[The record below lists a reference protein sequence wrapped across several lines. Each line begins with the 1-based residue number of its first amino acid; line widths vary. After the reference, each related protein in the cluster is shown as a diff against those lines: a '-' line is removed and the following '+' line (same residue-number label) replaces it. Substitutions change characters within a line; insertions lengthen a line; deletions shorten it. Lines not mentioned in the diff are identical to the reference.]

1 MPIKYQILTLGIV
14 GNLLIAGIMYFG
26 SDFREGRQS
35 EVSSES
41 LAELYETAWFVSS
54 EASYLEHIS
63 KWNPDTF
70 VGDFVDFWNPD
81 VNLFPD
87 EADEKT
93 GVALARV
100 LRRRSGHSRTDAGV
114 YTNPLFDA
122 ILSNR
127 LDDAQFLFEY
137 LFKGDLESKNLSF
150 VMVYTPLGQQ
160 VYCGSS
166 GGYGVDAC
174 GRDAVAAF
182 TDGLTSFI
190 NSTNKPT
197 RGIIRIDDQSG
208 RSRFTLN
215 QSLRFSLKDNN
226 GDIIAAVVVGR
237 NLFEN
242 LVLFEDKYSIRAGVY
257 TSGESI
263 SIEDYGVE
271 DAGGGRFGI
280 NNIDSMMARAR
291 TLKTSRGDRFSVP
304 EKELG
309 ASITVFPVSNL
320 PGAADASLVVLKDE
334 KASYQ
339 QLSEYELYTYIVIVI
354 AFILISI
361 LLLSVMSKAFG
372 GITRAISVLQG
383 LTKGELDEALPA
395 RTGVLVSDKDEVG
408 QLANALES
416 YRAQLRALEDLRSAQ
431 AGRRRQRDAVII
443 EKMSVLADQLEGRAK
458 ELMLADIQNMQAG
471 TESDSDQDG
480 ETASIEMMSLAFS
493 RMSDEVNSLI
503 EARTEE
509 LEVARNEADEANLAK
524 SRFFANMSHEL
535 RTPLTAIIGYGEMIA
550 EDCEDLGYDD
560 LLPDV
565 KKITTSGKYLLE
577 LINSVLDLQKIE
589 AGKMELYMTSF
600 SIEAMLV
607 ALRDINTPLAEKNAN
622 QFLIEYENGL
632 GTMFQDETKVSQC
645 LTNFLSNAFKFT
657 NEGTVTLAI
666 EPFDENGADMIRFNV
681 QDTGVGMTPE
691 QLTTVFEEYQ
701 QGERSTRAETA
712 QRGTGLGLSLTK
724 SYAELMGGRVEAESE
739 KGVGSTFGFII
750 PREFSNE
757 DTGETLDPIVR
768 NLDDQSIVVLIDDDP
783 VMHDVVKR
791 TLSKSGVT
799 MVGATNGERGLE
811 IVRESKPKL
820 ILLDVYMSGRD
831 GWSILRE
838 VKSDPDLKD
847 IPVVMVT
854 QLSEE
859 RFAKSL
865 GADGYFTKPIDRK
878 RFVEEISRIL
888 SAASRS
894 EQVLVI
900 DDDENTRTLLSRILA
915 EEGWQS
921 IVAND
926 GIDGLEKINELG
938 AKDEKPSLIVLDID
952 MPRMDGFEF
961 LEVYSR
967 DIPVERRSPVLIFSG
982 KDLSTMQRDLLAQY
996 ENVKGVQS
1004 KEDVPGLTALIKEI
1018 QQEATASSQ
1027 ETT

>member
-226 GDIIAAVVVGR
+226 GDIIAAIVVGR

-878 RFVEEISRIL
+878 RFVEEIARIL

>member
-150 VMVYTPLGQQ
+150 VMVYTPLGRQ

-304 EKELG
+304 EKDLG

-1018 QQEATASSQ
+1018 QQEATASSE
-1027 ETT
+1027 ETS

>member
-26 SDFREGRQS
+26 SDFREERQS

-70 VGDFVDFWNPD
+70 VGDFVDFWNPE

-100 LRRRSGHSRTDAGV
+100 LRRRSGHSRTDAGI
-114 YTNPLFDA
+114 YINPLFDA

-137 LFKGDLESKNLSF
+137 LFKGDLESNNLSF
-150 VMVYTPLGQQ
+150 VMVYTPLGQP
-160 VYCGSS
+160 VYCGST
-166 GGYGVDAC
+166 GGFGVDPC
-174 GRDAVAAF
+174 GRDAAPVWPN
-182 TDGLTSFI
+182 GLTSFI

-197 RGIIRIDDQSG
+197 RGIIRIDDQSD

-242 LVLFEDKYSIRAGVY
+242 LVLFEDKYSIRAGVH
-257 TSGESI
+257 TPSESI

-271 DAGGGRFGI
+271 RANDERFGI
-280 NNIDSMMARAR
+280 DDIGSMMARAGV
-291 TLKTSRGDRFSVP
+291 LKANRGDRFSVP
-304 EKELG
+304 EKDLG
-309 ASITVFPVSNL
+309 ASITVFPISNL
-320 PGAADASLVVLKDE
+320 RGAGDASLVVLKDE

-361 LLLSVMSKAFG
+361 LLLAVMSKAFS
-372 GITRAISVLQG
+372 GITRAISVLEA
-383 LTKGELDEALPA
+383 LTKGKLDEALPA
-395 RTGVLVSDKDEVG
+395 RSGVLASDNDEVG

-416 YRAQLRALEDLRSAQ
+416 YRSQLRALEDLRSAQ
-431 AGRRRQRDAVII
+431 AERRRQRDTVII
-443 EKMSVLADQLEGRAK
+443 EKMSVLADQLEGGAK
-458 ELMLADIQNMQAG
+458 ELMLSDIQKMQVG

-503 EARTEE
+503 QARTEE
-509 LEVARNEADEANLAK
+509 LEVARNEADDANLAK

-589 AGKMELYMTSF
+589 AGKMELYMTSY
-600 SIEAMLV
+600 SIEAMLD
-607 ALRDINTPLAEKNAN
+607 AIRDINTPLAEKNAN
-622 QFLIEYENGL
+622 RFLIEYENGL

-657 NEGTVTLAI
+657 SEGTVTLTI
-666 EPFDENGADMIRFNV
+666 EPFDENGVEMIRFNV

-691 QLTTVFEEYQ
+691 QLVTVFEEYQ
-701 QGERSTRAETA
+701 QGERSTKAETA

-724 SYAELMGGRVEAESE
+724 SYAELMGGRVDAESE
-739 KGVGSTFGFII
+739 KGVGSTFAFII
-750 PREFSNE
+750 PRDFSNDE
-757 DTGETLDPIVR
+757 ASDANDPIVR

-783 VMHDVVKR
+783 AMHDVVRR

-838 VKSDPDLKD
+838 VKSDPELKD

-888 SAASRS
+888 GEASPS

-938 AKDEKPSLIVLDID
+938 EKDQKPSLIVLDID

-967 DIPVERRSPVLIFSG
+967 DIPAERRSPVLIFSG
-982 KDLSTMQRDLLAQY
+982 KDLSTMQHDLLVQY
-996 ENVKGVQS
+996 ENVRGVQS

-1018 QQEATASSQ
+1018 QQETAA
-1027 ETT
+1027 

>member
-395 RTGVLVSDKDEVG
+395 RTGVLASDKDEVG

-878 RFVEEISRIL
+878 RFVEEIARIL

-1018 QQEATASSQ
+1018 QQEATASSE
-1027 ETT
+1027 ETS

>member
-1 MPIKYQILTLGIV
+1 MPIKYQILILGIV

-26 SDFREGRQS
+26 SDFREERQS

-70 VGDFVDFWNPD
+70 VGDFVDFWNPE

-100 LRRRSGHSRTDAGV
+100 LRRRSGHSRTDAGL
-114 YTNPLFDA
+114 YENPLFDA

-127 LDDAQFLFEY
+127 LDDAHFLFEY
-137 LFKGDLESKNLSF
+137 LFESDLESKNLSF

-166 GGYGVDAC
+166 DSYGVDPC
-174 GRDAVAAF
+174 GRDAMPDF
-182 TDGLTSFI
+182 ENNLMSFI
-190 NSTNKPT
+190 NSTFKPT
-197 RGIIRIDDQSG
+197 RGIIRIDDPSG

-215 QSLRFSLKDNN
+215 QSLRFSLKDSN

-242 LVLFEDKYSIRAGVY
+242 LVLFEDKYAVRAGVL
-257 TSGESI
+257 TEVESI
-263 SIEDYGVE
+263 SLEDYTVERKDDVRYGIDDMGSMLSRADGLKSDGGV
-271 DAGGGRFGI
+271 
-280 NNIDSMMARAR
+280 
-291 TLKTSRGDRFSVP
+291 RFSVP
-304 EKELG
+304 DKDLG
-309 ASITVFPVSNL
+309 ASITVFPISNL
-320 PGAADASLVVLKDE
+320 RGADDTSLVVLKDE
-334 KASYQ
+334 MASYQ

-361 LLLSVMSKAFG
+361 LLLSVMSKAFS
-372 GITRAISVLQG
+372 GITRAISVLEG
-383 LTKGELDEALPA
+383 LTQGELDEALPV
-395 RTGVLVSDKDEVG
+395 RTGLLASDNDEVG

-458 ELMLADIQNMQAG
+458 ELMLADIREMQTG
-471 TESDSDQDG
+471 TESNSDQDG

-503 EARTEE
+503 QARTEE
-509 LEVARNEADEANLAK
+509 LESARNEADEANLAK

-600 SIEAMLV
+600 SIEAMLG

-622 QFLIEYENGL
+622 QFVIEHEDGL
-632 GTMFQDETKVSQC
+632 GAMLQDETKVSQC

-657 NEGTVTLAI
+657 TEGIVTLAI
-666 EPFDENGADMIRFNV
+666 EPFDENGAEMIRFNV
-681 QDTGVGMTPE
+681 QDTGVGMTPD
-691 QLTTVFEEYQ
+691 QLVTVFEEYQ
-701 QGERSTRAETA
+701 QGERSTTAETA

-724 SYAELMGGRVEAESE
+724 SYAELMGGRVEAVSE
-739 KGVGSTFGFII
+739 KGVGSTFAFII
-750 PREFSNE
+750 PRTFSNE
-757 DTGETLDPIVR
+757 DTEEINDPIVR
-768 NLDDQSIVVLIDDDP
+768 DLDDQSIVVLIDDDP
-783 VMHDVVKR
+783 AMHDVVKR

-799 MVGATNGERGLE
+799 MLGATNGEHGLE

-838 VKSDPDLKD
+838 VKSDPELKD

-878 RFVEEISRIL
+878 RFVEEISSIL
-888 SAASRS
+888 RAASPS
-894 EQVLVI
+894 EKVLVI

-921 IVAND
+921 IVAED
-926 GIDGLEKINELG
+926 GVDGLERIDELHQQHQ
-938 AKDEKPSLIVLDID
+938 KPSLIVLDID

-967 DIPVERRSPVLIFSG
+967 DIPAERRSPVLIFSG
-982 KDLSTMQRDLLAQY
+982 KDLSTMQHDLLVQY
-996 ENVKGVQS
+996 DNVKGVQS

-1018 QQEATASSQ
+1018 QQETAA
-1027 ETT
+1027 

>member
-26 SDFREGRQS
+26 SDFREERQS

-70 VGDFVDFWNPD
+70 VGDFVDFWNPE

-100 LRRRSGHSRTDAGV
+100 LRRRSGHSRTDAGI
-114 YTNPLFDA
+114 YINPLFDA

-127 LDDAQFLFEY
+127 LDDAHFLFEY
-137 LFKGDLESKNLSF
+137 LFQGDLESKNLSF
-150 VMVYTPLGQQ
+150 VMVFTPLGQS
-160 VYCGSS
+160 VYCGST
-166 GGYGVDAC
+166 GGYGVDPC
-174 GRDAVAAF
+174 GRDADPVWPN
-182 TDGLTSFI
+182 GLTSFI

-226 GDIIAAVVVGR
+226 DDIIAAVVVGR

-257 TSGESI
+257 TSTESI
-263 SIEDYGVE
+263 SLEDYGVE
-271 DAGGGRFGI
+271 RADGRFGI
-280 NNIDSMMARAR
+280 DDIGSMIAYAGA
-291 TLKTSRGDRFSVP
+291 LKANRGDRFSVP
-304 EKELG
+304 EKDLG
-309 ASITVFPVSNL
+309 ASITVFPISNL
-320 PGAADASLVVLKDE
+320 RGAGDASLVVLKDE

-361 LLLSVMSKAFG
+361 LLLAVMSKAFS
-372 GITRAISVLQG
+372 GITRAISVLEA
-383 LTKGELDEALPA
+383 LTKGKLDEALPA
-395 RTGVLVSDKDEVG
+395 RSGVLASDNDEVG

-416 YRAQLRALEDLRSAQ
+416 YRSQLRALEDLRSAQ
-431 AGRRRQRDAVII
+431 AERRRQRDTVII
-443 EKMSVLADQLEGRAK
+443 EKMSVLADQLEGGAK
-458 ELMLADIQNMQAG
+458 ELMLSDIQKMQVG

-503 EARTEE
+503 QARTEE
-509 LEVARNEADEANLAK
+509 LEVARNEADDANLAK

-589 AGKMELYMTSF
+589 AGKMELYMTSY
-600 SIEAMLV
+600 SIEAMLD
-607 ALRDINTPLAEKNAN
+607 AIRDINTPLADKNAN
-622 QFLIEYENGL
+622 RFLIEYENGL

-657 NEGTVTLAI
+657 SEGTVTLTI
-666 EPFDENGADMIRFNV
+666 EPFDENGVEMIRFNV

-691 QLTTVFEEYQ
+691 QLVTVFEEYQ
-701 QGERSTRAETA
+701 QGERSTKAETA

-724 SYAELMGGRVEAESE
+724 SYAELMGGRVDAESE
-739 KGVGSTFGFII
+739 KGVGSTFAFII
-750 PREFSNE
+750 PRDFSNDE
-757 DTGETLDPIVR
+757 ASDANDPIVR

-783 VMHDVVKR
+783 AMHDVVRR

-838 VKSDPDLKD
+838 VKSDPELKD

-888 SAASRS
+888 GAASPS

-938 AKDEKPSLIVLDID
+938 EKDQKPSLIVLDID

-967 DIPVERRSPVLIFSG
+967 DIPAERRSPVLIFSG
-982 KDLSTMQRDLLAQY
+982 KDLSTMQHDLLVQY
-996 ENVKGVQS
+996 ENVRGVQS

-1018 QQEATASSQ
+1018 QQETGASV
-1027 ETT
+1027 E

>member
-26 SDFREGRQS
+26 SDFREERQS

-70 VGDFVDFWNPD
+70 VGDFVDFWNPE

-100 LRRRSGHSRTDAGV
+100 LRRRSGHSRTDAGI
-114 YTNPLFDA
+114 YINPLFDA

-127 LDDAQFLFEY
+127 LDDAHFLFEY
-137 LFKGDLESKNLSF
+137 LFQGDLESKNLSF
-150 VMVYTPLGQQ
+150 VMVFTPLGQS
-160 VYCGSS
+160 VYCGST
-166 GGYGVDAC
+166 GGYGVDPC
-174 GRDAVAAF
+174 GRDADPVWPN
-182 TDGLTSFI
+182 GLTSFI

-226 GDIIAAVVVGR
+226 DDIIAAVVVGR

-242 LVLFEDKYSIRAGVY
+242 LVLFEDKYSIRAAVY
-257 TSGESI
+257 TSTESI
-263 SIEDYGVE
+263 SLEDYGVE
-271 DAGGGRFGI
+271 RADGRFGI
-280 NNIDSMMARAR
+280 DDIGSMIAYAGA
-291 TLKTSRGDRFSVP
+291 LKANRGDRFSVP
-304 EKELG
+304 EKDLG
-309 ASITVFPVSNL
+309 ASITVFPISNL
-320 PGAADASLVVLKDE
+320 RGAGDASLVVLKDE

-361 LLLSVMSKAFG
+361 LLLAVMSKAFS
-372 GITRAISVLQG
+372 GITRAISVLEA
-383 LTKGELDEALPA
+383 LTKGKLDEALPA
-395 RTGVLVSDKDEVG
+395 RSGVLASDNDEVG

-416 YRAQLRALEDLRSAQ
+416 YRSQLRALEDLRSAQ
-431 AGRRRQRDAVII
+431 AERRRQRDAVII
-443 EKMSVLADQLEGRAK
+443 EKMSVLADQLEGGAK
-458 ELMLADIQNMQAG
+458 ELMLSDIQKMQVG

-503 EARTEE
+503 QARTEE
-509 LEVARNEADEANLAK
+509 LEVARNEADDANLAK

-589 AGKMELYMTSF
+589 AGKMELYMTSY
-600 SIEAMLV
+600 SIEAMLD
-607 ALRDINTPLAEKNAN
+607 AIRDINTPLAEKNAN
-622 QFLIEYENGL
+622 RFLIEYENGL

-657 NEGTVTLAI
+657 SEGTVTLTI
-666 EPFDENGADMIRFNV
+666 EPFDENGVEMIRFNV

-691 QLTTVFEEYQ
+691 QLVTVFEEYQ
-701 QGERSTRAETA
+701 QGERSTKAETA

-724 SYAELMGGRVEAESE
+724 SYAELMGGRVDAESE
-739 KGVGSTFGFII
+739 KGVGSTFAFII
-750 PREFSNE
+750 PRDFSNDE
-757 DTGETLDPIVR
+757 ASDANDPIVR

-783 VMHDVVKR
+783 AMHDVVRR

-838 VKSDPDLKD
+838 VKSDPELKD

-888 SAASRS
+888 SEASPS

-938 AKDEKPSLIVLDID
+938 EKDQKPSLIVLDID

-967 DIPVERRSPVLIFSG
+967 DIPAERRSPVLIFSG
-982 KDLSTMQRDLLAQY
+982 KDLSTMQHDLLVQY
-996 ENVKGVQS
+996 ENVRGVQS

-1018 QQEATASSQ
+1018 QQETAA
-1027 ETT
+1027 

>member
-1018 QQEATASSQ
+1018 QQEATASSE
-1027 ETT
+1027 ETS

>member
-100 LRRRSGHSRTDAGV
+100 LRRRSGHSRTDAGI

>member
-757 DTGETLDPIVR
+757 DIEESLDPIVR

-1018 QQEATASSQ
+1018 QQEATASSE
-1027 ETT
+1027 ETS

>member
-1 MPIKYQILTLGIV
+1 
-14 GNLLIAGIMYFG
+14 
-26 SDFREGRQS
+26 
-35 EVSSES
+35 
-41 LAELYETAWFVSS
+41 
-54 EASYLEHIS
+54 
-63 KWNPDTF
+63 
-70 VGDFVDFWNPD
+70 
-81 VNLFPD
+81 
-87 EADEKT
+87 
-93 GVALARV
+93 
-100 LRRRSGHSRTDAGV
+100 
-114 YTNPLFDA
+114 
-122 ILSNR
+122 
-127 LDDAQFLFEY
+127 
-137 LFKGDLESKNLSF
+137 
-150 VMVYTPLGQQ
+150 MVYTPLGQQ
-160 VYCGSS
+160 IYCGSS
-166 GGYGVDAC
+166 GGYGIDPC
-174 GRDAVAAF
+174 GRDAVPEF
-182 TDGLTSFI
+182 TDTLTRFI

-208 RSRFTLN
+208 RRRFTLN

-242 LVLFEDKYSIRAGVY
+242 LVLFEDKYSVRAAVY
-257 TSGESI
+257 TPVESI
-263 SIEDYGVE
+263 STEDYGIE
-271 DAGGGRFGI
+271 RAGDEGFGI
-280 NNIDSMMARAR
+280 NNIGLMMARAR
-291 TLKTSRGDRFSVP
+291 TLKPSQGDRFSSP
-304 EKELG
+304 EKDLG
-309 ASITVFPVSNL
+309 ASVTMFPISNL
-320 PGAADASLVVLKDE
+320 PGAADASLIVLKDE

-383 LTKGELDEALPA
+383 LTKGELDEALPV
-395 RTGVLVSDKDEVG
+395 RTGVLASDKDEVG

-458 ELMLADIQNMQAG
+458 ELMLADIQNMQMG

-509 LEVARNEADEANLAK
+509 LEAARNEADEANLAK

-600 SIEAMLV
+600 SIEGMLSS
-607 ALRDINTPLAEKNAN
+607 LKDINTPLAEKNSN
-622 QFLIEYENGL
+622 QFLIEYANGL

-657 NEGTVTLAI
+657 SEGTVTLTM
-666 EPFDENGADMIRFNV
+666 ESFSENDVEMIQFNV
-681 QDTGVGMTPE
+681 QDTGVGMTPD
-691 QLTTVFEEYQ
+691 QLITVFEEYQ
-701 QGERSTRAETA
+701 QGERSTTAETA

-724 SYAELMGGRVEAESE
+724 SYAELMGGRVEVKSE
-739 KGVGSTFGFII
+739 KGVGSTFAFII
-750 PREFSNE
+750 PREFLNE
-757 DTGETLDPIVR
+757 DTEEINDPIVR

-783 VMHDVVKR
+783 AMHEVVKR

-811 IVRESKPKL
+811 IVRESRPKL

-838 VKSDPDLKD
+838 VKSDPELKD

-878 RFVEEISRIL
+878 RFVEEISGIL
-888 SAASRS
+888 GAASPS

-915 EEGWQS
+915 EEGWRS

-926 GIDGLEKINELG
+926 GIEGLEKINELG
-938 AKDEKPSLIVLDID
+938 EKDEKPSLIVLDID

-982 KDLSTMQRDLLAQY
+982 KDLSTMQQDLLIQY

-1018 QQEATASSQ
+1018 QQETPA
-1027 ETT
+1027 

>member
-26 SDFREGRQS
+26 SDFREERQS

-70 VGDFVDFWNPD
+70 VGDFVDFWNPE

-100 LRRRSGHSRTDAGV
+100 LRRRSGHSRTDAGI
-114 YTNPLFDA
+114 YINPLFDA

-127 LDDAQFLFEY
+127 LDDAHFLFEY
-137 LFKGDLESKNLSF
+137 LFQGDLESKNLSF
-150 VMVYTPLGQQ
+150 VMVFTPLGQS
-160 VYCGSS
+160 VYCGST
-166 GGYGVDAC
+166 GGYGVDPC
-174 GRDAVAAF
+174 GRDADPVWPN
-182 TDGLTSFI
+182 GLTSFI

-197 RGIIRIDDQSG
+197 RGIIRIDDKND

-226 GDIIAAVVVGR
+226 DDIIAAVVVGR

-257 TSGESI
+257 TSTESI
-263 SIEDYGVE
+263 SLEDYGVE
-271 DAGGGRFGI
+271 RADGRFGI
-280 NNIDSMMARAR
+280 DDIGSMIAYAGA
-291 TLKTSRGDRFSVP
+291 LKANRGDRFSVP
-304 EKELG
+304 EKDLG
-309 ASITVFPVSNL
+309 ASITVFPISNL
-320 PGAADASLVVLKDE
+320 RGAGDASLVVLKDE

-361 LLLSVMSKAFG
+361 LLLAVMSKAFS
-372 GITRAISVLQG
+372 GITRAISVLEA
-383 LTKGELDEALPA
+383 LTKGKLDEALPA
-395 RTGVLVSDKDEVG
+395 RSGVLASDNDEVG

-416 YRAQLRALEDLRSAQ
+416 YRSQLRALEDLRSAQ
-431 AGRRRQRDAVII
+431 AERRRQRDTVII
-443 EKMSVLADQLEGRAK
+443 EKMSVLADQLEGGAK
-458 ELMLADIQNMQAG
+458 ELMLSDIQKMQVG

-503 EARTEE
+503 QARTEE
-509 LEVARNEADEANLAK
+509 LEVARNEADDANLAK

-589 AGKMELYMTSF
+589 AGKMELYMTSY
-600 SIEAMLV
+600 SIEAMLE
-607 ALRDINTPLAEKNAN
+607 AIRDINTPLAEKNAN
-622 QFLIEYENGL
+622 RFLIEYENGL

-657 NEGTVTLAI
+657 SEGTVTLTI
-666 EPFDENGADMIRFNV
+666 ESFDENGVEMIRFNV

-691 QLTTVFEEYQ
+691 QLVTVFEEYQ
-701 QGERSTRAETA
+701 QGERSTKAETA

-724 SYAELMGGRVEAESE
+724 SYAELMGGRVDAESE
-739 KGVGSTFGFII
+739 KGVGSTFAFII
-750 PREFSNE
+750 PRDFSNDE
-757 DTGETLDPIVR
+757 ASDANDPIVR

-783 VMHDVVKR
+783 AMHDVVRR

-838 VKSDPDLKD
+838 VKSDPELKD

-888 SAASRS
+888 GEASPS

-938 AKDEKPSLIVLDID
+938 EKDQKPSLIVLDID

-967 DIPVERRSPVLIFSG
+967 DIPAERRSPVLIFSG
-982 KDLSTMQRDLLAQY
+982 KDLSTMQHDLLVQY
-996 ENVKGVQS
+996 ENVRGVQS

-1018 QQEATASSQ
+1018 QQETAT
-1027 ETT
+1027 

>member
-26 SDFREGRQS
+26 SDFREERQS

-70 VGDFVDFWNPD
+70 VGDFVDFWNPE

-100 LRRRSGHSRTDAGV
+100 LRRRSGHSRTDAGI
-114 YTNPLFDA
+114 YINPLFDA

-127 LDDAQFLFEY
+127 LDDAHFLFEY
-137 LFKGDLESKNLSF
+137 LFQGDLESKNLSF
-150 VMVYTPLGQQ
+150 VMVFTPLGQS
-160 VYCGSS
+160 VYCGST
-166 GGYGVDAC
+166 GGYGVDPC
-174 GRDAVAAF
+174 GRDADPVWPN
-182 TDGLTSFI
+182 GLTSFI

-197 RGIIRIDDQSG
+197 RGIIRIDDKND

-226 GDIIAAVVVGR
+226 DDIIAAVVVGR

-242 LVLFEDKYSIRAGVY
+242 LVLFEDKYSIRAAVY
-257 TSGESI
+257 TSTESI
-263 SIEDYGVE
+263 SLEDYGVE
-271 DAGGGRFGI
+271 RSDGRFGI
-280 NNIDSMMARAR
+280 DDIGSMIAYAGA
-291 TLKTSRGDRFSVP
+291 LKANRGDRFSVP
-304 EKELG
+304 EKDLG
-309 ASITVFPVSNL
+309 ASITVFPISNL
-320 PGAADASLVVLKDE
+320 RGAGDASLVVLKDE

-361 LLLSVMSKAFG
+361 LLLAVMSKAFS
-372 GITRAISVLQG
+372 GITRAISVLEA
-383 LTKGELDEALPA
+383 LTKGKLDEALPA
-395 RTGVLVSDKDEVG
+395 RSGVLASDNDEVG

-416 YRAQLRALEDLRSAQ
+416 YRSQLRALEDLRSAQ
-431 AGRRRQRDAVII
+431 AERRRQRDTVII
-443 EKMSVLADQLEGRAK
+443 EKMSVLADQLEGGAK
-458 ELMLADIQNMQAG
+458 ELMLSDIQKMQVG

-503 EARTEE
+503 QARTEE
-509 LEVARNEADEANLAK
+509 LEVARNEADDANLAK

-589 AGKMELYMTSF
+589 AGKMELYMTSY
-600 SIEAMLV
+600 SIEAMLD
-607 ALRDINTPLAEKNAN
+607 AIRDINTPLAGKNAN
-622 QFLIEYENGL
+622 RFLIEYENGL

-657 NEGTVTLAI
+657 SEGTVTLTI
-666 EPFDENGADMIRFNV
+666 EPFDENGVEMIRFNV

-691 QLTTVFEEYQ
+691 QLVTVFEEYQ
-701 QGERSTRAETA
+701 QGERSTKAETA

-724 SYAELMGGRVEAESE
+724 SYAELMGGRVDAESE
-739 KGVGSTFGFII
+739 KGVGSTFAFII
-750 PREFSNE
+750 PRDFSNDE
-757 DTGETLDPIVR
+757 ASDANDPIVR

-791 TLSKSGVT
+791 TLAKSGVT

-838 VKSDPDLKD
+838 VKSDPELKD

-888 SAASRS
+888 GEASPS

-938 AKDEKPSLIVLDID
+938 EKDQKPSLIVLDID

-967 DIPVERRSPVLIFSG
+967 DIPAERRSPVLIFSG
-982 KDLSTMQRDLLAQY
+982 KDLSTMQHDLLVQY
-996 ENVKGVQS
+996 ENVRGVQS

-1018 QQEATASSQ
+1018 QQETAA
-1027 ETT
+1027 

>member
-182 TDGLTSFI
+182 ADGLTSFI

-878 RFVEEISRIL
+878 RFVEEIARIL

-900 DDDENTRTLLSRILA
+900 DDDENTRALLSRILA

>member
-26 SDFREGRQS
+26 SDFREEKQS

-70 VGDFVDFWNPD
+70 VGDFVDFWNPE

-100 LRRRSGHSRTDAGV
+100 LRRRSGHSRTDAGI
-114 YTNPLFDA
+114 YINPLFDA

-127 LDDAQFLFEY
+127 LDDAHFLFEY
-137 LFKGDLESKNLSF
+137 LFQGDLESKNLSF
-150 VMVYTPLGQQ
+150 VMVFTPLGQS
-160 VYCGSS
+160 VYCGST
-166 GGYGVDAC
+166 GGYGVDPC
-174 GRDAVAAF
+174 GRDADPVWPN
-182 TDGLTSFI
+182 GLTSFI

-197 RGIIRIDDQSG
+197 RGIIRIDDKSG

-226 GDIIAAVVVGR
+226 DDIIAAVVVGR

-257 TSGESI
+257 TSTESI
-263 SIEDYGVE
+263 SLEDYGIE
-271 DAGGGRFGI
+271 RADGRFGI
-280 NNIDSMMARAR
+280 DDIGSMIAYAGA
-291 TLKTSRGDRFSVP
+291 LKANRGDRFSVP
-304 EKELG
+304 EKDLG
-309 ASITVFPVSNL
+309 ASITVFPISNL
-320 PGAADASLVVLKDE
+320 RGAGDASLVVLKDE

-361 LLLSVMSKAFG
+361 LLLAVMSKAFS
-372 GITRAISVLQG
+372 GITRAISVLEA
-383 LTKGELDEALPA
+383 LTKGKLDEALPA
-395 RTGVLVSDKDEVG
+395 RSGVLASDNDEVG

-416 YRAQLRALEDLRSAQ
+416 YRSQLRALEDLRSAQ
-431 AGRRRQRDAVII
+431 AERRRQRDTVII
-443 EKMSVLADQLEGRAK
+443 EKMSVLADQLEGGAK
-458 ELMLADIQNMQAG
+458 ELMLSDIQKMQVG

-503 EARTEE
+503 QARTEE
-509 LEVARNEADEANLAK
+509 LEVARNEADDANLAK

-589 AGKMELYMTSF
+589 AGKMELYMTSY
-600 SIEAMLV
+600 SIEAMLD
-607 ALRDINTPLAEKNAN
+607 AIRDINTPLAEKNAN
-622 QFLIEYENGL
+622 RFLIEYENGI

-657 NEGTVTLAI
+657 SEGTVTLTI
-666 EPFDENGADMIRFNV
+666 EPFDENGVEMIRFNV

-691 QLTTVFEEYQ
+691 QLVTVFEEYQ
-701 QGERSTRAETA
+701 QGERSTKAETA

-724 SYAELMGGRVEAESE
+724 SYAELMGGRVDAESE
-739 KGVGSTFGFII
+739 KGVGSTFAFII
-750 PREFSNE
+750 PRDFSNDE
-757 DTGETLDPIVR
+757 ASDANDPIVR

-783 VMHDVVKR
+783 AMHDVVRR

-838 VKSDPDLKD
+838 VKSDPELKD

-888 SAASRS
+888 GEASPS

-938 AKDEKPSLIVLDID
+938 EKGQKPSLIVLDID

-967 DIPVERRSPVLIFSG
+967 DIPAERRSPVLIFSG
-982 KDLSTMQRDLLAQY
+982 KDLSTMQHDLLVQY
-996 ENVKGVQS
+996 ENVRGVQS

-1018 QQEATASSQ
+1018 QQETAA
-1027 ETT
+1027 

>member
-1018 QQEATASSQ
+1018 QQEATASS
-1027 ETT
+1027 

>member
-26 SDFREGRQS
+26 SDLREGRQS

-41 LAELYETAWFVSS
+41 LAELYETAWIVSS

-70 VGDFVDFWNPD
+70 VGDFVDFWNPEI
-81 VNLFPD
+81 NLFPD
-87 EADEKT
+87 ESDEKT
-93 GVALARV
+93 SVALSRV
-100 LRRRSGHSRTDAGV
+100 LRRRSGHSRTDEGI

-137 LFKGDLESKNLSF
+137 LFTGDIESKNLSF

-166 GGYGVDAC
+166 SGYGVDPC
-174 GRDAVAAF
+174 SRDAVPTFAN
-182 TDGLTSFI
+182 GLSSFI

-197 RGIIRIDDQSG
+197 RGIIRIDDRSG

-257 TSGESI
+257 TATESI
-263 SIEDYGVE
+263 SLEDYGVE
-271 DAGGGRFGI
+271 RPDDARFGI
-280 NNIDSMMARAR
+280 ADIKATMVRARA
-291 TLKTSRGDRFSVP
+291 LKASRGDRFSVP
-304 EKELG
+304 DKDLG
-309 ASITVFPVSNL
+309 ASITVFPISNL
-320 PGAADASLVVLKDE
+320 RGAANASLVVLKDE
-334 KASYQ
+334 MASYQ
-339 QLSEYELYTYIVIVI
+339 QLSEYELYTYIVIGI

-361 LLLSVMSKAFG
+361 LLLSVMSKAFN
-372 GITRAISVLQG
+372 GITRAISVLQA

-395 RTGVLVSDKDEVG
+395 RSGVLASDKDEVG

-416 YRAQLRALEDLRSAQ
+416 YRAQLRALEDLRSTQ
-431 AGRRRQRDAVII
+431 AERRRQRDAVII
-443 EKMSVLADQLEGRAK
+443 EKMSVLADQLEGGAK
-458 ELMLADIQNMQAG
+458 DLMLSDIQKMQAG
-471 TESDSDQDG
+471 TGSDSDQDG

-503 EARTEE
+503 KARTEE

-550 EDCEDLGYDD
+550 EDCEDLGYND

-600 SIEAMLV
+600 SIEAMLD
-607 ALRDINTPLAEKNAN
+607 ALRDINTPLAEKNSN
-622 QFLIEYENGL
+622 QFLIECEIGL
-632 GTMFQDETKVSQC
+632 GSMFQDETKVSQC

-657 NEGTVTLAI
+657 NEGIVTLAI
-666 EPFDENGADMIRFNV
+666 APFDEDGVEMIRFNV

-691 QLTTVFEEYQ
+691 QLVTVFEEYQ
-701 QGERSTRAETA
+701 QGERSITAETA

-739 KGVGSTFGFII
+739 KDVGSTFAFII
-750 PREFSNE
+750 PRAFSHKDAKEANE
-757 DTGETLDPIVR
+757 PIVR

-783 VMHDVVKR
+783 AMHEVVKR

-799 MVGATNGERGLE
+799 MLGATNGERGLE

-888 SAASRS
+888 GAASLS
-894 EQVLVI
+894 EQILVI
-900 DDDENTRTLLSRILA
+900 DDDENTRELLSRILG
-915 EEGWQS
+915 EEGWHS

-926 GIDGLEKINELG
+926 GIDGLEKINELNEQ
-938 AKDEKPSLIVLDID
+938 DQKPSLIVLDID

-967 DIPVERRSPVLIFSG
+967 DIPSDRRSPILIFSG
-982 KDLSTMQRDLLAQY
+982 KDLSTMQHDLLDQY

-1004 KEDVPGLTALIKEI
+1004 KDDVPGLTALIKEI
-1018 QQEATASSQ
+1018 QQRTTA
-1027 ETT
+1027 

>member
-304 EKELG
+304 EKDLG

-395 RTGVLVSDKDEVG
+395 RTGVLASDKDEVG

-1018 QQEATASSQ
+1018 QQEATASSE
-1027 ETT
+1027 ETS

>member
-26 SDFREGRQS
+26 SDFREERQS

-70 VGDFVDFWNPD
+70 VGDFVDFWNPE

-100 LRRRSGHSRTDAGV
+100 LRRRSGHSRTDAGI
-114 YTNPLFDA
+114 YINPLFDA

-127 LDDAQFLFEY
+127 LDDAHFLFEY
-137 LFKGDLESKNLSF
+137 LFQGDLESKNLSF
-150 VMVYTPLGQQ
+150 VMVFTPLGQS
-160 VYCGSS
+160 VYCGST
-166 GGYGVDAC
+166 GGYGVDPC
-174 GRDAVAAF
+174 GRDADPVWPN
-182 TDGLTSFI
+182 GLTSFI

-197 RGIIRIDDQSG
+197 RGIIRIDDKND

-226 GDIIAAVVVGR
+226 DDIIAAVVVGR

-242 LVLFEDKYSIRAGVY
+242 LVLFEDKYSIRAAVY
-257 TSGESI
+257 TSTESI
-263 SIEDYGVE
+263 SLEDYGVE
-271 DAGGGRFGI
+271 RADGRFGI
-280 NNIDSMMARAR
+280 DDIGSMIAYAGA
-291 TLKTSRGDRFSVP
+291 LKANRGDRFSVP
-304 EKELG
+304 EKDLG
-309 ASITVFPVSNL
+309 ASITVFPISNL
-320 PGAADASLVVLKDE
+320 RGAGDASLVVLKDE

-361 LLLSVMSKAFG
+361 LLLAVMSKAFS
-372 GITRAISVLQG
+372 GITRAISVLEA
-383 LTKGELDEALPA
+383 LTKGKLDEALPA
-395 RTGVLVSDKDEVG
+395 RSGVLASDNDEVG

-416 YRAQLRALEDLRSAQ
+416 YRSQLRALEDLRSAQ
-431 AGRRRQRDAVII
+431 AERRRQRDAVII
-443 EKMSVLADQLEGRAK
+443 EKMSVLADQLEGGAK
-458 ELMLADIQNMQAG
+458 ELMLSDIQKMQVG

-503 EARTEE
+503 QARTEE
-509 LEVARNEADEANLAK
+509 LEVARNEADDANLAK

-589 AGKMELYMTSF
+589 AGKMELYMTSY
-600 SIEAMLV
+600 SIEAMLD
-607 ALRDINTPLAEKNAN
+607 AIRDINTPLAGKNAN
-622 QFLIEYENGL
+622 RFLIEYENGL

-657 NEGTVTLAI
+657 SEGTVTLTI
-666 EPFDENGADMIRFNV
+666 EPFDENGVEMIRFNV

-691 QLTTVFEEYQ
+691 QLVTVFEEYQ
-701 QGERSTRAETA
+701 QGERSTKAETA

-724 SYAELMGGRVEAESE
+724 SYAELMGGRVDAESE
-739 KGVGSTFGFII
+739 KGVGSTFAFII
-750 PREFSNE
+750 PRDFSNDE
-757 DTGETLDPIVR
+757 ASDANDPIVR

-791 TLSKSGVT
+791 TLAKSGVT

-838 VKSDPDLKD
+838 VKSDPELKD

-888 SAASRS
+888 GEASPS

-938 AKDEKPSLIVLDID
+938 EKDQKPSLIVLDID

-967 DIPVERRSPVLIFSG
+967 DIPAERRSPVLIFSG
-982 KDLSTMQRDLLAQY
+982 KDLSTMQHDLLVQY
-996 ENVKGVQS
+996 ENVRGVQS

-1018 QQEATASSQ
+1018 QQETAA
-1027 ETT
+1027 

>member
-878 RFVEEISRIL
+878 RFVEEIARIL

-926 GIDGLEKINELG
+926 GIDGLETINELG

-1027 ETT
+1027 ETS

>member
-1 MPIKYQILTLGIV
+1 MDYRYIDIYHILINLNIV
-14 GNLLIAGIMYFG
+14 
-26 SDFREGRQS
+26 
-35 EVSSES
+35 
-41 LAELYETAWFVSS
+41 
-54 EASYLEHIS
+54 
-63 KWNPDTF
+63 K
-70 VGDFVDFWNPD
+70 
-81 VNLFPD
+81 
-87 EADEKT
+87 
-93 GVALARV
+93 
-100 LRRRSGHSRTDAGV
+100 
-114 YTNPLFDA
+114 
-122 ILSNR
+122 
-127 LDDAQFLFEY
+127 FLFEY

-304 EKELG
+304 EKDLG

-757 DTGETLDPIVR
+757 DTGKTLDPIVR

-878 RFVEEISRIL
+878 RFVEEIARIL

-1018 QQEATASSQ
+1018 QQEATASSE
-1027 ETT
+1027 ETS

>member
-26 SDFREGRQS
+26 SDFREERQS

-70 VGDFVDFWNPD
+70 VGDFVDFWNPE

-100 LRRRSGHSRTDAGV
+100 LRRRSGHSRTDAGI
-114 YTNPLFDA
+114 YINPLFDA

-127 LDDAQFLFEY
+127 LDDAHFLFEY
-137 LFKGDLESKNLSF
+137 LFQGDLESKNLSF
-150 VMVYTPLGQQ
+150 VMVFTPLGQS
-160 VYCGSS
+160 VYCGST
-166 GGYGVDAC
+166 GGYGVDPC
-174 GRDAVAAF
+174 GRDADPVWPN
-182 TDGLTSFI
+182 GLTSFI

-197 RGIIRIDDQSG
+197 RGIIRIDDKNG

-226 GDIIAAVVVGR
+226 DDIIAAVVVGR

-257 TSGESI
+257 TPTESI
-263 SIEDYGVE
+263 SLEDYGVE
-271 DAGGGRFGI
+271 RADGRFGI
-280 NNIDSMMARAR
+280 DDIGSIIAHAGA
-291 TLKTSRGDRFSVP
+291 LKANRGDRFSVP
-304 EKELG
+304 EKDLG
-309 ASITVFPVSNL
+309 ASITVFPISNL
-320 PGAADASLVVLKDE
+320 HGAGDASLVVLKDE
-334 KASYQ
+334 RASYQ

-361 LLLSVMSKAFG
+361 LLLAVMSKAFS
-372 GITRAISVLQG
+372 GITRAISVLEA
-383 LTKGELDEALPA
+383 LTKGKLDEALPA
-395 RTGVLVSDKDEVG
+395 RSGVLASDNDEVG

-416 YRAQLRALEDLRSAQ
+416 YRSQLRALEDLRSAQ
-431 AGRRRQRDAVII
+431 AERRRQRDTVII
-443 EKMSVLADQLEGRAK
+443 EKMSVLADQLEGGAK
-458 ELMLADIQNMQAG
+458 ELMLSDIQKMQVG
-471 TESDSDQDG
+471 TESDSDQDS

-503 EARTEE
+503 QARTEE
-509 LEVARNEADEANLAK
+509 LEVARNEADDANLAK

-589 AGKMELYMTSF
+589 AGKMELYMTSY
-600 SIEAMLV
+600 SIEAMLD
-607 ALRDINTPLAEKNAN
+607 AIRDINTPLAEKNAN
-622 QFLIEYENGL
+622 RFLIEYENGL

-657 NEGTVTLAI
+657 SEGTVTLTI
-666 EPFDENGADMIRFNV
+666 EPFDENGVEMIRFNV
-681 QDTGVGMTPE
+681 QDTGVGITPE
-691 QLTTVFEEYQ
+691 QLVTVFEEYQ
-701 QGERSTRAETA
+701 QGERSTKAETA

-724 SYAELMGGRVEAESE
+724 SYAELMGGRVDAESE
-739 KGVGSTFGFII
+739 KGVGSTFAFII
-750 PREFSNE
+750 PRDFSNDE
-757 DTGETLDPIVR
+757 ASDANDPIVR

-783 VMHDVVKR
+783 AMHDVVRR

-838 VKSDPDLKD
+838 VKSDPELKD

-888 SAASRS
+888 GEASPS

-938 AKDEKPSLIVLDID
+938 EKGQKPSLIVLDID

-967 DIPVERRSPVLIFSG
+967 DIPAERRSPILIFSG
-982 KDLSTMQRDLLAQY
+982 KDLSTMQHDLLVQY
-996 ENVKGVQS
+996 ENVRGVQS

-1018 QQEATASSQ
+1018 QQETAA
-1027 ETT
+1027 

>member
-1 MPIKYQILTLGIV
+1 MPIKYQILILGIV

-26 SDFREGRQS
+26 SDFREDRQS

-63 KWNPDTF
+63 RWNPDTF
-70 VGDFVDFWNPD
+70 VGDFVDFWNPE

-100 LRRRSGHSRTDAGV
+100 LRRRSGHSRTDAGM
-114 YTNPLFDA
+114 YINPLFDA

-160 VYCGSS
+160 VYCGST
-166 GGYGVDAC
+166 GGYGVDPC
-174 GRDAVAAF
+174 GRDAVPAF
-182 TDGLTSFI
+182 KKNWTRFI

-197 RGIIRIDDQSG
+197 RGIIRIDDPSG
-208 RSRFTLN
+208 RTRFTLN

-257 TSGESI
+257 TSAESI
-263 SIEDYGVE
+263 SLEDYGVE
-271 DAGGGRFGI
+271 RTNDERFGI
-280 NNIDSMMARAR
+280 DDIGSMMARA
-291 TLKTSRGDRFSVP
+291 TALKASRGDRFSVP
-304 EKELG
+304 EKDLG
-309 ASITVFPVSNL
+309 ASITVFPISNL
-320 PGAADASLVVLKDE
+320 RGADNTSLVVLKDE
-334 KASYQ
+334 MASYQ
-339 QLSEYELYTYIVIVI
+339 QLSEYELYTYVVIVI
-354 AFILISI
+354 AFILISV
-361 LLLSVMSKAFG
+361 LLLSVMSKAFS
-372 GITRAISVLQG
+372 GITRAISVLEG

-395 RTGVLVSDKDEVG
+395 RTGLLASDNDEVG

-416 YRAQLRALEDLRSAQ
+416 YRSQLRALEDLRSAQ
-431 AGRRRQRDAVII
+431 AERRRQRDTVII
-443 EKMSVLADQLEGRAK
+443 EKMSVLADQLEGGAK
-458 ELMLADIQNMQAG
+458 ELMLSDIRKMQVG

-503 EARTEE
+503 QARTEE
-509 LEVARNEADEANLAK
+509 LEVARNEADDANLAK

-589 AGKMELYMTSF
+589 AGKMELYMTSY
-600 SIEAMLV
+600 SIEAMLD

-622 QFLIEYENGL
+622 RFLIEYENGL

-657 NEGTVTLAI
+657 TEGTVTLTI
-666 EPFDENGADMIRFNV
+666 EPFNENGVEMIRFNV

-691 QLTTVFEEYQ
+691 QLVTVFEEYQ
-701 QGERSTRAETA
+701 QGERSTTAETA

-739 KGVGSTFGFII
+739 KGVGSTFAFVI
-750 PREFSNE
+750 PRDFSNDDAAE
-757 DTGETLDPIVR
+757 ANDPIVR

-783 VMHDVVKR
+783 AMHDVVKR

-799 MVGATNGERGLE
+799 MLGATNGERGLE

-838 VKSDPDLKD
+838 VKSDPELKD

-888 SAASRS
+888 GAASPS

-926 GIDGLEKINELG
+926 GIDGLEKIHELG
-938 AKDEKPSLIVLDID
+938 EKDQKPSLIVLDID

-967 DIPVERRSPVLIFSG
+967 DIPAELRSPVLIFSG
-982 KDLSTMQRDLLAQY
+982 KDLSTMQHDLLGQY

-1018 QQEATASSQ
+1018 QQETATYSRK
-1027 ETT
+1027 TG

>member
-1 MPIKYQILTLGIV
+1 
-14 GNLLIAGIMYFG
+14 
-26 SDFREGRQS
+26 
-35 EVSSES
+35 
-41 LAELYETAWFVSS
+41 
-54 EASYLEHIS
+54 
-63 KWNPDTF
+63 
-70 VGDFVDFWNPD
+70 
-81 VNLFPD
+81 
-87 EADEKT
+87 
-93 GVALARV
+93 
-100 LRRRSGHSRTDAGV
+100 
-114 YTNPLFDA
+114 
-122 ILSNR
+122 
-127 LDDAQFLFEY
+127 
-137 LFKGDLESKNLSF
+137 
-150 VMVYTPLGQQ
+150 
-160 VYCGSS
+160 
-166 GGYGVDAC
+166 
-174 GRDAVAAF
+174 
-182 TDGLTSFI
+182 
-190 NSTNKPT
+190 
-197 RGIIRIDDQSG
+197 
-208 RSRFTLN
+208 
-215 QSLRFSLKDNN
+215 
-226 GDIIAAVVVGR
+226 
-237 NLFEN
+237 
-242 LVLFEDKYSIRAGVY
+242 
-257 TSGESI
+257 
-263 SIEDYGVE
+263 
-271 DAGGGRFGI
+271 
-280 NNIDSMMARAR
+280 
-291 TLKTSRGDRFSVP
+291 
-304 EKELG
+304 
-309 ASITVFPVSNL
+309 
-320 PGAADASLVVLKDE
+320 
-334 KASYQ
+334 
-339 QLSEYELYTYIVIVI
+339 
-354 AFILISI
+354 
-361 LLLSVMSKAFG
+361 
-372 GITRAISVLQG
+372 
-383 LTKGELDEALPA
+383 
-395 RTGVLVSDKDEVG
+395 
-408 QLANALES
+408 
-416 YRAQLRALEDLRSAQ
+416 
-431 AGRRRQRDAVII
+431 
-443 EKMSVLADQLEGRAK
+443 
-458 ELMLADIQNMQAG
+458 
-471 TESDSDQDG
+471 
-480 ETASIEMMSLAFS
+480 
-493 RMSDEVNSLI
+493 
-503 EARTEE
+503 
-509 LEVARNEADEANLAK
+509 
-524 SRFFANMSHEL
+524 
-535 RTPLTAIIGYGEMIA
+535 
-550 EDCEDLGYDD
+550 
-560 LLPDV
+560 
-565 KKITTSGKYLLE
+565 
-577 LINSVLDLQKIE
+577 
-589 AGKMELYMTSF
+589 
-600 SIEAMLV
+600 
-607 ALRDINTPLAEKNAN
+607 
-622 QFLIEYENGL
+622 
-632 GTMFQDETKVSQC
+632 
-645 LTNFLSNAFKFT
+645 
-657 NEGTVTLAI
+657 
-666 EPFDENGADMIRFNV
+666 
-681 QDTGVGMTPE
+681 MTPE